1 MYSDFIKEAEK
12 ATNVTLSNEGSLK
25 YTTSGDEFINNF
37 CSIARFREPRPY
49 VDIAKDMYLLWSID
63 PKLCVK
69 LALYIRL
76 VSRKSHIFNEDTKEI
91 QKGQGLKHEGI
102 HRFLW
107 LAYNHPTTFKMNIWL
122 IIAAGSWKDVFEMMR
137 IDLQNNGWKNR
148 QLDWEFFESL
158 INVGLVNNSTTHLV
172 RKYFPTIQSHPT
184 TPEAIARTAI
194 GKWIAKKLVKIDS
207 YKNYRIMK
215 SHGIAHE
222 WQQFISKQLYD
233 KIKFDNIAGRALNLL
248 VNSKFLDNHNLR
260 DKYTEWIKNK
270 PVAKYTGFVF
280 ELFKPLDPEYNFMDI
295 KYPEIDEATKL
306 TINAQFNTLLKDANI
321 QSKLLVARD
330 ISSSML
336 AKAKGCNMTSY
347 SIAKALSLYF
357 SEFLTGPFANSYIE
371 FATECRLVK
380 WKGNTPVDK
389 WLNDSNNR
397 FGSTNFFNISKLFV
411 QLKEKGIA
419 ESDFPEG
426 ILAISDGEFT
436 DPIESNL
443 TNFQAFRIALK
454 TAGFSEEYLNKFKL
468 ILWDIPNNFYGKTD
482 TVFEEFADAPN
493 CYHMSGYD
501 PCIISFLLG
510 DGFNPCNSK
519 ELFENCMNQELLNKV
534 IIELN

>member
-25 YTTSGDEFINNF
+25 YTTSGDEFIDNF

-158 INVGLVNNSTTHLV
+158 INAGLVNDSTTHLV
-172 RKYFPTIQSHPT
+172 RKYLPTIQSHPT

-194 GKWIAKKLVKIDS
+194 GKWIAKKLFKNDS
-207 YKNYRIMK
+207 YKTYRIMK

-222 WQQFISKQLYD
+222 WQQLISKQLYD

-260 DKYTEWIKNK
+260 DKYTEWIKSK

-280 ELFKPLDPEYNFMDI
+280 ELFKPLDPEYSFMDI

-389 WLNDSNNR
+389 WLNDSNHR

-468 ILWDIPNNFYGKTD
+468 ILWDIPNGFYGKTD

-510 DGFNPCNSK
+510 DGFNPCNTK